1 MRIIIDT
8 NLWISFMLG
17 RKIATMRTL
26 LTHPSLEIYVCRE
39 LLDEF
44 YDVSSREK
52 IRKQI
57 RPEDLDDTLK
67 LTIYTE
73 NMSSSKQK
81 ANQRLETK
89 KIFICSLQPDT
100 IKANYIVTGDK
111 DLLVLEKHNRTKIA
125 TITEFMKLLQPSH
138 LEEDVYR
145 FKLSLSIN
153 ISIID
158 KMIRVQRQRHM

>member
-52 IRKQI
+52 IRKYI

-67 LTIYTE
+67 LIHLYGKYVVI
-73 NMSSSKQK
+73 KQK

-89 KIFICSLQPDT
+89 KIFIYSL
-100 IKANYIVTGDK
+100 
-111 DLLVLEKHNRTKIA
+111 
-125 TITEFMKLLQPSH
+125 
-138 LEEDVYR
+138 
-145 FKLSLSIN
+145 
-153 ISIID
+153 
-158 KMIRVQRQRHM
+158 

>member
-39 LLDEF
+39 LL
-44 YDVSSREK
+44 
-52 IRKQI
+52 
-57 RPEDLDDTLK
+57 
-67 LTIYTE
+67 TE

-89 KIFICSLQPDT
+89 KIFIYSLADT

-111 DLLVLEKHNRTKIA
+111 DLLVLEKHNRTKIV
-125 TITEFMKLLQPSH
+125 TITEFMKLL
-138 LEEDVYR
+138 
-145 FKLSLSIN
+145 
-153 ISIID
+153 
-158 KMIRVQRQRHM
+158 

>member
-52 IRKQI
+52 IRKYI
-57 RPEDLDDTLK
+57 RPEDRSTVVGRK
-67 LTIYTE
+67 LPFIMRALFIY
-73 NMSSSKQK
+73 
-81 ANQRLETK
+81 
-89 KIFICSLQPDT
+89 
-100 IKANYIVTGDK
+100 
-111 DLLVLEKHNRTKIA
+111 
-125 TITEFMKLLQPSH
+125 
-138 LEEDVYR
+138 
-145 FKLSLSIN
+145 
-153 ISIID
+153 
-158 KMIRVQRQRHM
+158 